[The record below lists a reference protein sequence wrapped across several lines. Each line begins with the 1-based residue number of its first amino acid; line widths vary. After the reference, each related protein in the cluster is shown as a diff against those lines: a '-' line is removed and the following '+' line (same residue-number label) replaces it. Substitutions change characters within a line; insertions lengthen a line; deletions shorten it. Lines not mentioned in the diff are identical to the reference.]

1 MVICYI
7 TLETN
12 VHYYTDSFP
21 ATGGSCCP
29 STGVKFLIQVLH
41 QDSLLPSVKYAAL
54 CGWLGL
60 AGPSGRWGD
69 EESGRGRESEG
80 GRMGE
85 AEWGG
90 RMGEGG
96 RAESGGGRE
105 SEEGIES
112 GQGGRGEGGG
122 GGGGGRLP

>member
-21 ATGGSCCP
+21 ATGGSSCP

-80 GRMGE
+80 GRMG
-85 AEWGG
+85 GG
-90 RMGEGG
+90 GG
-96 RAESGGGRE
+96 GVRQSGGGRE
-105 SEEGIES
+105 SGEWRREGE
-112 GQGGRGEGGG
+112 
-122 GGGGGRLP
+122 